1 MNIKQNLN
9 TLINNIKANKTYII
23 IPYTKLTYL
32 TLLLLKKYCIKSI
45 YILGNWILIYLI
57 YNKKKNLLFKTF
69 NLKDKRNI
77 FTYLQLQKIRRKNKD
92 GIIFT
97 SKGICSLKQ
106 ALKLKQGGIL
116 FCLIYYS
123 N

>member
-9 TLINNIKANKTYII
+9 TLINNIKVQKTYVIF
-23 IPYTKLTYL
+23 PYTKLTYL
-32 TLLLLKKYCIKSI
+32 IFLLLKKYCIKSI
-45 YILGNWILIYLI
+45 YKLKNWILIYI
-57 YNKKKNLLFKTF
+57 SYNKKKNLKFKFF
-69 NLKDKRNI
+69 NLKNKKNN
-77 FTYLQLQKIRRKNKD
+77 FTYIQLQKIKKKD

-97 SKGICSLKQ
+97 SKGICSIEQ

>member
-1 MNIKQNLN
+1 MNINQNLN
-9 TLINNIKANKTYII
+9 TLINSIKVHKKYII

-32 TLLLLKKYCIKSI
+32 IFLLLKKYCIK
-45 YILGNWILIYLI
+45 YMYKFKNWILIYLL
-57 YNKKKNLLFKTF
+57 YNKTKNLRIKIF
-69 NLKDKRNI
+69 NLKDKKNNY
-77 FTYLQLQKIRRKNKD
+77 TYIQLKKLYKKNKD

-97 SKGICSLKQ
+97 SKGICYIEQ

-116 FCLIYYS
+116 FCLIYFS